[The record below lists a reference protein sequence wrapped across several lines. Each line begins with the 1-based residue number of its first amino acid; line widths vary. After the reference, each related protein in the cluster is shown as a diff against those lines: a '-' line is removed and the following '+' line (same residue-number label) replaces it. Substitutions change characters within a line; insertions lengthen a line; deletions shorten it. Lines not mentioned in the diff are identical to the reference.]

1 MKDRKAFTTL
11 EDDAERPRMP
21 RKAVHEQKQLDLSA
35 EAKSKP
41 TIEME
46 TEDQFCSQ
54 SKESIKR
61 AKEFTLKLKGCAPV
75 VWEILAPN
83 EQC

>member
-46 TEDQFCSQ
+46 TEDQPGAVPAVP
-54 SKESIKR
+54 R
-61 AKEFTLKLKGCAPV
+61 PLLP
-75 VWEILAPN
+75 
-83 EQC
+83 